1 MGPIPVAKWALLGLD
16 LILLNLGFITLPY
29 TQQVIDQKGRA
40 APSSVLV
47 PYPELRPARWP
58 TTEVKMYPGTRTLFS
73 LVIVLLTAIAACP
86 STAALAA
93 DQATATVVRFDEGSK
108 ATVDLVGQGEAS
120 AASGTVKVKTKAGQ
134 SSLSVTIKDLPSPQ
148 TFGPFFTSYVL
159 WSVLPEGP
167 VVERLLSVPLKK
179 AKNLEASIPSQRFA
193 LVVTAEPYPVVTQPS
208 NRIAMLTSLSG
219 KLAGIATKSEVPFDI
234 DPGTLYAPEQIST
247 VNHGNPPLPVLG
259 ARISVDLA
267 RRSDA
272 GELAAPQLER
282 AMAKLG
288 ELEAIWPGKPKSEK
302 AWSALALET
311 ARLGHEARTLA
322 ERRAEEARVAA
333 EEQARQQAIFASE
346 AEAEQAKRAAEESK
360 RAAEDAQREAD
371 SARLAEEET
380 RRSVEQAKARLQ
392 ASLSAIMSTRRDAR
406 GLVVNLSDVLFDF
419 GKADLHADARES
431 LAKVAGVLLGYP
443 LPAQL
448 TIEGHTDSIGSEESN
463 MVLSQRRAE
472 AVRDYLVKS
481 GIGPDMIV
489 ATRGYGKSRPIAS
502 NDTDEGRSR
511 NRRVEII
518 VDDDL
523 SD

>member
-1 MGPIPVAKWALLGLD
+1 
-16 LILLNLGFITLPY
+16 
-29 TQQVIDQKGRA
+29 
-40 APSSVLV
+40 
-47 PYPELRPARWP
+47 
-58 TTEVKMYPGTRTLFS
+58 MYPKSRILFFLS
-73 LVIVLLTAIAACP
+73 LALFF
-86 STAALAA
+86 TAAAFPFAA
-93 DQATATVVRFDEGSK
+93 DVAANQATATVIRFDEGSR
-108 ATVDLVGQGEAS
+108 ATLDLVGTGKAS
-120 AASGTVKVKTKAGQ
+120 AARGTVKVKTKAGQ
-134 SSLSVTIKDLPSPQ
+134 SALSVTIKDLPSPQ
-148 TFGPFFTSYVL
+148 AFGPFFTSYVL

-179 AKNLEASIPSQRFA
+179 AKNLEARIPSQRFA
-193 LVVTAEPYPVVTQPS
+193 LVVTAEPYPVVAQPS
-208 NRIAMLTSLSG
+208 NRIAMSTA
-219 KLAGIATKSEVPFDI
+219 LAGNVSGIATKSEVSFDV
-234 DPGTLYAPEQIST
+234 DPGTLYAPEHIST

-272 GELAAPQLER
+272 EKFANSQLER
-282 AMAKLG
+282 AVAKLG
-288 ELEAIWPGKPKSEK
+288 DLEAIWPRKPRSEK

-311 ARLGHEARTLA
+311 ARLGQEARTLA
-322 ERRAEEARVAA
+322 DQRAEEARLA
-333 EEQARQQAIFASE
+333 EEERARRQAIYESE
-346 AEAEQAKRAAEESK
+346 AEAEQARRTAEQAERTAEEA
-360 RAAEDAQREAD
+360 RREAE
-371 SARLAEEET
+371 SARLAEEQT
-380 RRSVEQAKARLQ
+380 RREVEQARARLQ

-419 GKADLHADARES
+419 GKADLNADARES

-448 TIEGHTDSIGSEESN
+448 TIEGHTDSVGSDEFN
-463 MVLSQRRAE
+463 LALSQKRAE
-472 AVRDYLVKS
+472 AVRDYLIKS

-489 ATRGYGKSRPIAS
+489 ATRGYGKSRPMAS

>member
-1 MGPIPVAKWALLGLD
+1 MKL
-16 LILLNLGFITLPY
+16 
-29 TQQVIDQKGRA
+29 
-40 APSSVLV
+40 
-47 PYPELRPARWP
+47 
-58 TTEVKMYPGTRTLFS
+58 GTRIRLSLSIILSTLS
-73 LVIVLLTAIAACP
+73 IAFP
-86 STAALAA
+86 LAAVAAA
-93 DQATATVVRFDEGSK
+93 DQATATVIRFDEGSK
-108 ATVDLVGQGEAS
+108 ATVGLVGQGPAS
-120 AASGTVKVKTKAGQ
+120 AAQGNVRVTTKTGQ

-148 TFGPFFTSYVL
+148 VFGPFFTSYVL

-167 VVERLLSVPLKK
+167 VVQRLLSVPLKK
-179 AKNLEASIPSQRFA
+179 AKNLEAQIPSQRFA
-193 LVVTAEPYPVVTQPS
+193 LVVTAEPYPFVTLPS
-208 NRIAMLTSLSG
+208 SHIAMSTALSG
-219 KLAGIATKSEVPFDI
+219 NVTGVATKSEVAFAI

-272 GELAAPQLER
+272 ADFAAPQLQR
-282 AMAKLG
+282 AVDKLG
-288 ELEAIWPGKPKSEK
+288 ELEAIWPSKPKSEK

-322 ERRAEEARVAA
+322 VQRAEEARLAE
-333 EEQARQQAIFASE
+333 EEQARQSVVHASE
-346 AEAEQAKRAAEESK
+346 AEAEKARRTAEE
-360 RAAEDAQREAD
+360 AQREAE

-380 RRSVEQAKARLQ
+380 RRRVEQAKAKLQ
-392 ASLSAIMSTRRDAR
+392 ASLSAIMNTRRDAR

-448 TIEGHTDSIGSEESN
+448 TIEGHTDSVGSDEFN
-463 MVLSQRRAE
+463 MALSQKRAE
-472 AVRDYLVKS
+472 AVRDYLIKS

-502 NDTDEGRSR
+502 NDTEEGRSR